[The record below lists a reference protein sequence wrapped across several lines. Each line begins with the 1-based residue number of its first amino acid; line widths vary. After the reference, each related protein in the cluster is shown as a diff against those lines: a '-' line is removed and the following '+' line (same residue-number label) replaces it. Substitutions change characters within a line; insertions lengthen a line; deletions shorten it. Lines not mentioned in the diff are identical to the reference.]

1 MKHLN
6 PIYLKDKVFFLM
18 FSGLLFGF
26 GMTVLLFLTWLTA
39 YFHPSKTVLV
49 TINKSGE
56 ANLELFMFFIL
67 IDFLIVC
74 LVYGLK
80 RIFNKENKNAIQ

>member
-1 MKHLN
+1 MKKLN
-6 PIYLKDKVFFLM
+6 PKFDKGFFLV
-18 FSGLLFGF
+18 FSGFLFSS
-26 GMTVLLFLTWLTA
+26 GMSMLLFLTWLTA

-67 IDFLIVC
+67 INFLIIC

-80 RIFNKENKNAIQ
+80 RIFNKENKNET